1 MTQAVSPTL
10 RFSIAGEPVEALPP
24 CPGVYRFLGANGE
37 SLYVGKSVD
46 IRTRVRSH
54 FAGAEQTLRQRRML
68 DTTVRIDCRPT
79 AGEAGALLLENAAI
93 KREIPLY
100 NRRQRS
106 IRRLWSITLQA
117 SDGGFLQPQLDC
129 FSLDNPDIRA
139 AYGSYA
145 SRFHAR
151 QALDTLAR
159 AAQLCPRILDLE
171 RGRGPC
177 FQHQIG
183 RCHGACVGDEPAERH
198 NARLMDALASRRLGA
213 WPITEPVLLREV
225 AVQPCVSQPGQEW
238 HLLHN
243 WMYLGTFSRP
253 ADARQ
258 GTGDTGCMFDRDT
271 HRILR
276 GILGRGDAQL
286 FALDTLAP
294 VDWPVEAMSP

>member
-1 MTQAVSPTL
+1 
-10 RFSIAGEPVEALPP
+10 
-24 CPGVYRFLGANGE
+24 VYRFLGAGGE
-37 SLYVGKSVD
+37 VLYVGKSID

-54 FAGAEQTLRQRRML
+54 FSGAETTRQRRML
-68 DTTVRIDCRPT
+68 AATVRIDCRPT
-79 AGEAGALLLENAAI
+79 AGEVGALLLENAAI
-93 KREIPLY
+93 KREVPLY

-106 IRRLWSITLQA
+106 VRRLWSITLA
-117 SDGGFLQPQLDC
+117 ESAAGFLQPLPDC

-151 QALDTLAR
+151 KALDSLAR
-159 AAQLCPRILDLE
+159 RAGLCPRALDLE

-177 FQHQIG
+177 FQRQIG
-183 RCHGACVGDEPAERH
+183 RCRGACVGEESPQGH
-198 NARLMDALASRRLGA
+198 NARLLDALASRRLSA

-225 AVQPCVSQPGQEW
+225 APKPCAGQPKREW

-243 WMYLGTFSRP
+243 WMYLGTYSSP
-253 ADARQ
+253 ARARR
-258 GTGDTGCMFDRDT
+258 GERDPGFMFDRDT

-286 FALDTLAP
+286 FSLDTLDP
-294 VDWPVEAMSP
+294 VDWPAEALAQ

>member
-1 MTQAVSPTL
+1 MTGPATAVPCYTV
-10 RFSIAGEPVEALPP
+10 AGEHVDALPR
-24 CPGVYRFLGANGE
+24 CSGVYRFLGAAGE
-37 SLYVGKSVD
+37 ILYVGKSID

-54 FAGAEQTLRQRRML
+54 FSGTETTRQRRML
-68 DTTVRIDCRPT
+68 AATVRVDCRPT

-93 KREIPLY
+93 KREVPLY

-106 IRRLWSITLQA
+106 VRRLWSITLRE
-117 SDGGFLQPQLDC
+117 GPHGFLQPQPDC

-151 QALDTLAR
+151 KALDKLAR
-159 AAQLCPRILDLE
+159 STELCPRVLGLE

-183 RCHGACVGDEPAERH
+183 RCHGACIGEEPTVLH
-198 NARLMDALASRRLGA
+198 NARLMDALASRRLSA

-225 AVQPCVSQPGQEW
+225 AAKPCERQPRREW

-243 WMYLGTFSRP
+243 WMYLGTYSSP
-253 ADARQ
+253 AKARR
-258 GTGDTGCMFDRDT
+258 GKRDPGFMFDRDT

-286 FALDTLAP
+286 FSLDTLEP
-294 VDWPVEAMSP
+294 VDWPAGALPE